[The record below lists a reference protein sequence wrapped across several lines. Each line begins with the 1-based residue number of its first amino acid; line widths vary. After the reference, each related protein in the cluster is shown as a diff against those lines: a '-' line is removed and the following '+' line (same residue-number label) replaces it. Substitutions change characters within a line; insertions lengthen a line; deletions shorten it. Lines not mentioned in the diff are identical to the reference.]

1 MGEQQCAPACP
12 GGGERS
18 LRSGVASAYHNYLE
32 AFWEQHVFK
41 G

>member
-1 MGEQQCAPACP
+1 MGEEQGAPACP
-12 GGGERS
+12 RCGERS
-18 LRSGVASAYHNYLE
+18 LRSGVTPAYYDYLE